1 MKCAFTTGLLL
12 MLAGAAMATRA
23 SAPGLVA
30 GIFVCRPNPA
40 EVDMIHLLESPPGHL
55 SGSLVVS
62 AVDTNGARKADSVT
76 DLSGSI
82 TGPNVSLRLEDV
94 STLASLF
101 GYSANLL
108 GSLHGEIL
116 TLSVGADS
124 EVFRAT
130 SRKRYEAI
138 IADLGIYGSHVR
150 SVKDANAAVA
160 EAGAEARSLNAELR
174 EYIAWGNQR
183 IAHVAGVQAWYA
195 QRIGAYRRCV
205 KKIEPL
211 AAARVPSWRWQE
223 CVLAIDNDAYYRGNE
238 SDAIAAN
245 VQQNRR
251 FTAEVPEKITSA
263 QQQFSAAAALLRAAC
278 PFSAS
283 PSRCTTE
290 VDAAEGQMPWGGIDQ
305 ALAGQF
311 RTLAPKVTEAL
322 AEDATT
328 SEAGF
333 KVLAALARRA
343 DQLYRSAY

>member
-1 MKCAFTTGLLL
+1 MKCALPTGLLL
-12 MLAGAAMATRA
+12 MLAVAPMTSRA
-23 SAPGLVA
+23 SAPGLLA
-30 GIFVCRPNPA
+30 GIFVCRPNPG

-76 DLSGSI
+76 DLTGSI
-82 TGPNVSLRLEDV
+82 TGPNVSLRVENV
-94 STLASLF
+94 STLAGLF

-108 GSLHGEIL
+108 GSLDGEVL

-124 EVFRAT
+124 EEFRAT

-138 IADLGIYGSHVR
+138 IADLGIYGSHVKSLR
-150 SVKDANAAVA
+150 DANVAVG
-160 EAGAEARSLNAELR
+160 EADAEARSLNAELR

-195 QRIGAYRRCV
+195 KRIGAYRRCV
-205 KKIEPL
+205 TKIEPL
-211 AAARVPSWRWQE
+211 AAARVPSWRWQA
-223 CVLAIDNDAYYRGNE
+223 CVLDIENDAYDRDNE

-251 FTAEVPEKITSA
+251 VTAEMPEKVASA
-263 QQQFSAAAALLRAAC
+263 QQQLSAAVTLLRVAC

-283 PSRCTTE
+283 PASCTTE
-290 VDAAEGQMPWGGIDQ
+290 VGAADRQLPWGGIDQ
-305 ALAGQF
+305 ALVGQF
-311 RTLAPKVTEAL
+311 QTLAPKVAEAL
-322 AEDATT
+322 AEDTTT